1 LPSSRCVQNDV
12 LPSRF
17 LFDMNGYELT
27 RNWFNFSF
35 ENHEAKVQHTALFCW
50 IVELNNRLGWKKEF
64 GLPTIDTMEGLS
76 IGNKNTFLAAL
87 SDLEKWG
94 FIKIIKPA
102 KNQYQACII
111 SICCSESATAQ
122 GTALDTALIRQRNS
136 TGYGIDDGSV
146 PIDKQ
151 LNIET
156 IKLINKETIMGLVS
170 VEENIPILRKL
181 QEEILTCLPID
192 ESEVAEVVSYLNQ
205 KTGSNFKPE
214 TKETK
219 RLIGARLKTHT
230 IEDCKNV
237 IETKV
242 AQWQN
247 DEKMKTHLVPSTL
260 FNESKFEKYLN
271 EVGQPKEKSD
281 NPYEGIYKTN
291 QQLIEEARAEHIA
304 KHGTFLNP

>member
-1 LPSSRCVQNDV
+1 
-12 LPSRF
+12 
-17 LFDMNGYELT
+17 MNGYELT

-76 IGNKNTFLAAL
+76 IGNKNTFLSAL

-94 FIKIIKPA
+94 FIKIIKPS

-122 GTALDTALIRQRNS
+122 GTALDTALQQQSNGI
-136 TGYGIDDGSV
+136 GYGIGDSSV

-151 LNIET
+151 INIQT
-156 IKLINKETIMGLVS
+156 IKQINKETIMGLVS
-170 VEENIPILRKL
+170 VEENVPVFRKL
-181 QEEILTCLPID
+181 QEDILNCLPID

-205 KTGSNFKPE
+205 KRNSNFKPE

-237 IETKV
+237 IDVKT
-242 AQWQN
+242 AQWLN
-247 DEKMKTHLVPSTL
+247 DEKTINWLTPSTL
-260 FNESKFEKYLN
+260 FAESNFEKYLVQVADFKEEEAKRIKEEEAKKN
-271 EVGQPKEKSD
+271 RPK
-281 NPYEGIYKTN
+281 PMT
-291 QQLIEEARAEHIA
+291 IEEMR
-304 KHGTFLNP
+304 GW

>member
-1 LPSSRCVQNDV
+1 MSVNYIIQHREANNK
-12 LPSRF
+12 
-17 LFDMNGYELT
+17 LFDIKGFHSGHVSIYN
-27 RNWFNFSF
+27 
-35 ENHEAKVQHTALFCW
+35 ALFLLW
-50 IVELNNRLGWKKEF
+50 NQSGFQKEF
-64 GLPTIDTMEGLS
+64 QIVRREVMTLS
-76 IGNKNTFLAAL
+76 KVGSANTYTKVL
-87 SDLEKWG
+87 SDLQKAG
-94 FIKIIKPA
+94 FITYKPSMNPLVPSVVSLYNFD
-102 KNQYQACII
+102 KGGDKGINKG
-111 SICCSESATAQ
+111 S
-122 GTALDTALIRQRNS
+122 GKGGDKGDDTYNTI
-136 TGYGIDDGSV
+136 
-146 PIDKQ
+146 
-151 LNIET
+151 NIET

-181 QEEILTCLPID
+181 QEDILNCLPID

-237 IETKV
+237 IDTKV

-291 QQLIEEARAEHIA
+291 EQLIEEARAEHIA
-304 KHGTFLNP
+304 KHGTFLNT